1 MSILALCLSVAFAA
15 SAQIKVS
22 VPGVVSV
29 GETFNLQFMVEDQ
42 KPSDFNW
49 PGVEGLEI
57 VWGPQT
63 GSSSSISIVNGKT
76 TKSSSYTYTYV
87 LTASAEGQYT
97 IPSATASVKGGKI
110 TSKQVAI
117 KVVKGSASQQS
128 QASSGSGSAQ
138 TRSAGVSSDDIFLR
152 LNLNRRNVVLGESIT
167 AELKL
172 YQRVSIAGFEDVH
185 FPSFTGFWSQ
195 ETFSASQVE
204 FHREAIGDEVYN
216 VALLRSY
223 ELIPQQT
230 GDLLID
236 PAEIVCLVNVRTQRA
251 PQSIFDS
258 FFQDDYSTL
267 RKRVATP
274 SQTVHVSAL
283 PQPQPASFCG
293 GVGRFTFDAALTRD
307 SIAAHDAASLIIKV
321 GGKGNLSLIE
331 APKVHFPADF
341 DTYDVKVSEKD
352 GKRVFEYPF
361 IPRSHGSFDIDG
373 LDFTYYDTASKAYR
387 TLSAGPL
394 HIDVSRTET
403 GEAAPAGI
411 QSFAGVSARDIRD
424 IGSDIRYIATAE
436 PSKWKRGDSF
446 FVFSPLFFGL
456 AALLLV
462 IAAAVCLIVG
472 KLRRNRSDVAG
483 TRKKGASK
491 MARTRLA
498 KAGEYMKAG
507 LYGAFYEELHR
518 ALLGFAADR
527 FSLDA
532 SQLDK
537 DTIREKLAG
546 GPADDYVALLDACEF
561 ARYSPSNDSALME
574 EHYRSAL
581 ELFSQIGSNMKSSSK
596 GRSAII
602 AAVLMAGA
610 LQFVTV
616 PDARADE
623 IEALPAE
630 LAVSG
635 RSAEPGTLS
644 TGQAVSGRS
653 SLWNEALEAYAD
665 GDWTGARQ
673 AWETIAASGE
683 NSAALQYNIGCA
695 CFKMRE
701 YAWAVVGFERA
712 LRLDPGYKDAAV
724 NLEFTKAFLQDRI
737 DSVPEFFLKTWMRRL
752 RAVMGSDAWAV
763 LALVLFALCL
773 AGIVLFILSRS
784 SAARKGGFFS
794 ALVALLLGVMA
805 LCLSASARNELLA
818 ADRAIVVSPVS
829 VVRSAPDSATGTDLF
844 VLHEGAPLQIR
855 DRVGKWYN
863 VTLPDGRQ
871 GWIQDSEIE
880 VL

>member
-1 MSILALCLSVAFAA
+1 MCLGVAFTA

-29 GETFNLQFMVEDQ
+29 GETFNLQFTIEDQ

-49 PGVEGLEI
+49 AGAEGLET

-97 IPSATASVKGGKI
+97 IPSATATVKGGTI
-110 TSKQVAI
+110 TSKAVSL
-117 KVVKGSASQQS
+117 KVVKGSAQNQSAAQGAPQQ
-128 QASSGSGSAQ
+128 SSGSI
-138 TRSAGVSSDDIFLR
+138 SSNDIFLR
-152 LNLNRRNVVLGESIT
+152 LTLSSRSVVIGESIR
-167 AELKL
+167 ADLKL

-185 FPSFTGFWSQ
+185 FPSFSGFWSQ
-195 ETFSASQVE
+195 ETFSASQIE
-204 FHREAIGDEVYN
+204 FHREALGDEVYN

-230 GDLLID
+230 GDLTID
-236 PAEIVCLVNVRTQRA
+236 PAEIVCLVNVRTQSA
-251 PQSIFDS
+251 PRSLFDS
-258 FFQDDYSTL
+258 FFQDDYRTL
-267 RKRVATP
+267 RKRVSTP
-274 SQTVHVSAL
+274 EQTVHVRAL
-283 PQPQPASFCG
+283 PEPQPDSFCG
-293 GVGRFTFDAALTRD
+293 GVGRFSFDASLTRD
-307 SIAAHDAASLIIKV
+307 SLAAHDAASLVIRI

-373 LDFTYYDTASKAYR
+373 LDFTYYDTASKSYR

-394 HIDVSRTET
+394 HIEVSRTDT
-403 GEAAPAGI
+403 GETVPSGI
-411 QSFAGVSARDIRD
+411 QSFAGVSARDVRD

-436 PSKWKRGDSF
+436 PSKWKRRAEF
-446 FVFSPLFFGL
+446 FVFSPLFLGL

-462 IAAAVCLIVG
+462 AAVAVCLFVR

-483 TRKKGASK
+483 TRRKGASK

-527 FSLDA
+527 FALDA

-537 DTIREKLAG
+537 ETIREKLAL
-546 GPADDYVALLDACEF
+546 GPADDYVALIDACEF
-561 ARYSPSNDSALME
+561 ARYSPSDDSALME

-581 ELFSQIGSNMKSSSK
+581 ELFSQIGTNMKSSSK
-596 GRSAII
+596 GRSAMI
-602 AAVLMAGA
+602 AAVLMAGTLQIAA
-610 LQFVTV
+610 L
-616 PDARADE
+616 PSARA
-623 IEALPAE
+623 ALSDSSSLISDVNAA
-630 LAVSG
+630 LAVG
-635 RSAEPGTLS
+635 ENAALSAEDAS
-644 TGQAVSGRS
+644 RS
-653 SLWNEALEAYAD
+653 SLWNVAVETYAA
-665 GDWTGARQ
+665 GDWAGARQ
-673 AWETIAASGE
+673 AWEAIAASGE

-695 CFKMRE
+695 CFKMRD

-712 LRLDPGYKDAAV
+712 LKLDPGYKDAEV

-752 RAVMGSDAWAV
+752 RAVMGSDDWAV
-763 LALVLFALCL
+763 LALVLFAIML
-773 AGIVLFILSRS
+773 AGVVVFILSRS
-784 SAARKGGFFS
+784 SAARKSGFFS
-794 ALVALLLGVMA
+794 ALVALLLGGMA
-805 LCLSASARNELLA
+805 LCLSVSARNGLLA
-818 ADRAIVVSPVS
+818 ADRAIVVTPVS

-871 GWIQDSEIE
+871 GWIRDSEIE